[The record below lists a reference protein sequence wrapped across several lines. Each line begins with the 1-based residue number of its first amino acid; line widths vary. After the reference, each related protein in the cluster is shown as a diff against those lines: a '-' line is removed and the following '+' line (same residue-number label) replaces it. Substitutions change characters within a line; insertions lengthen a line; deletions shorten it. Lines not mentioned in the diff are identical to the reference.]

1 MVDKVVAP
9 TKKSTSAKSPSTM
22 PAHPSYAIMISSAIN
37 TLKERGGSSRQAI
50 LKHIVANY
58 KITDA
63 ARAQVYVKLAIRKML
78 ADAKLIQVKGSFKL
92 PKEQK
97 VVKPKKVKE
106 PADKKVKKPAAKKPA
121 TKAKKPIA
129 KSTKSAPKKP
139 AAKKPVAKK
148 ADKKPVAKKPAAKKP
163 VAKKADKKPVA
174 KKVSKK

>member
-1 MVDKVVAP
+1 MADKAVAP
-9 TKKSTSAKSPSTM
+9 VKKSTSTKGPSTM

-37 TLKERGGSSRQAI
+37 SLKARGGSSRQAI
-50 LKHIVANY
+50 LKYIVANY
-58 KITDA
+58 KIADA

-78 ADAKLIQVKGSFKL
+78 ADEKLIQVKGSFKL

-97 VVKPKKVKE
+97 VEKPKKVKE
-106 PADKKVKKPAAKKPA
+106 PAEKKAKKPAAKKPA

-129 KSTKSAPKKP
+129 KTTKKTAPKKP
-139 AAKKPVAKK
+139 AVKPATKT
-148 ADKKPVAKKPAAKKP
+148 AAKKP